1 MRKLRLD
8 GKLNYHKGL
17 SFSFSRNNHVISF
30 LIDTIDDRK
39 KKLRV
44 TMHPDINHDRPH
56 VHIGQHDASIAIDT
70 GELLAGD
77 CDNRTLATVQSW
89 IARHR
94 GALLEL
100 WEIVKGGGRY
110 EQAVERIRRDLNYR
124 DFGFRGEEPEMMTEI
139 HGVKIW
145 HTGEIVVDREGNI
158 IIVVC
163 DGDMFVGLPSDFT
176 EGSMKFEA
184 VDGKIIVKRA

>member
-1 MRKLRLD
+1 MSKFRLD

-44 TMHPDINHDRPH
+44 TMHPDINHARPH
-56 VHIGQHDASIAIDT
+56 VHVGKHDASIAIDT
-70 GELLAGD
+70 GELLAGE
-77 CDNRTLATVQSW
+77 CDNRTLTAVRNW
-89 IARHR
+89 IVKHKQ
-94 GALLEL
+94 ALLEL
-100 WEIVKGGGRY
+100 WEIVKDGGRY
-110 EQAVERIRRDLNYR
+110 EQAVERIRRDLDFR
-124 DFGFRGEEPEMMTEI
+124 EFGFRGEEPNMMTEI
-139 HGVKIW
+139 RGVKIW
-145 HTGEIVVDREGNI
+145 YTGEIVVDSEGNK
-158 IIVVC
+158 IIVVS

-184 VDGKIIVKRA
+184 VDGEIIVKRA

>member
-1 MRKLRLD
+1 MSKFRLD

-44 TMHPDINHDRPH
+44 TMHPDINHARPH
-56 VHIGQHDASIAIDT
+56 VHVGKHDASIAIDT
-70 GELLAGD
+70 GELLAGE
-77 CDNRTLATVQSW
+77 CDNRTLTAVRNW
-89 IARHR
+89 IVKHKQ
-94 GALLEL
+94 ALLEL
-100 WEIVKGGGRY
+100 WEIVKDGGRY
-110 EQAVERIRRDLNYR
+110 EQAVERIRRDLDFR
-124 DFGFRGEEPEMMTEI
+124 EFGFRGEEPNMMTEI
-139 HGVKIW
+139 RGVKIW
-145 HTGEIVVDREGNI
+145 YIGEIVVDSEGNK
-158 IIVVC
+158 IIVVS

-184 VDGKIIVKRA
+184 VDGEIIVKRA